1 MKIEQNY
8 DFIKRMQVI
17 HQPHRRT
24 NYSLPENAVEVTPC
38 WQIRVPSDASKA
50 EIRSAED
57 FQDYLKT
64 SMETDL
70 PLVKSDEV
78 KDFEIFFS
86 DSQSNRKRAAYTI
99 EVSEKRISVTGDDS
113 RGVLRGGIALEDQ
126 MNLIEGPYLQKGCS
140 RKEPV
145 LKARIIHSGCGVD
158 EFPDWQL
165 DAIRHAGF
173 TAIDIFVRDFDLNG
187 KRQPCDIAALI
198 ERADEFGLDTVL
210 YNYLRCFKHPDDP
223 DAEEFFD
230 SIYGE
235 LFRRYPKAW
244 GISLVGE
251 SLEFPSKDE
260 RTTGK
265 RFRESVVDGIP
276 DPRPSPGWFPCSD
289 YPDLLKLVVKSITK
303 VKKDVN
309 IVFST
314 YNWSYLDARTREEF
328 LAKAPKELTINI
340 CFEMQKVKVIDGVH
354 FPVMDYTASVTE
366 PGEYFLTESAAA
378 AKNGLAIRVCS
389 NTGGAAWDFGAV
401 PYIPVPQL
409 WLKRMRALKP
419 YALNYGADTFYE
431 GHHFGWWP
439 NIANDLMKKLYE
451 DAGETD
457 VDDLD
462 FLRKL
467 AVRDF
472 GTDKVFDVW
481 HYWSDALTHVVVSN
495 EDQYGP
501 LRVGAAYPFVF
512 QVNIT
517 RTLMNKEIPFPC
529 TPGALMGNGIIKTF
543 YQPFENALQSPGAM
557 RYPIDLRE
565 MAVMQDLWLKGLE
578 LLENLLPQMPEGRKR
593 ENGEYLKCL
602 GYYILA
608 TIKTVINIK
617 RWYLVTKDLQMCT
630 NRSESE
636 KMLDQLLA
644 IIEEEKVN
652 VKALIPFVEVDSR
665 LGWEPSMEYVCD
677 RSHLE
682 WKLRQMEFAVK
693 EIEQYR
699 NIIKLQ

>member
-1 MKIEQNY
+1 MKIEKNY
-8 DFIKRMQVI
+8 DFLKRMQVI
-17 HQPHRRT
+17 HQPQRRT
-24 NYSLPENAVEVTPC
+24 LFVLQENSVEITEK
-38 WQIRVPSDASKA
+38 WQIRVAAEASGA
-50 EIRSAED
+50 ELRSAED
-57 FQDYLKT
+57 FQDYLKV
-64 SMETDL
+64 SMEIDL
-70 PLVKSDEV
+70 ALVKSD
-78 KDFEIFFS
+78 KASDFEIFFT
-86 DSQSNRKRAAYTI
+86 DTQSNKVRGAYSI
-99 EVSEKRISVTGDDS
+99 EVSDKNVSVSGDDF

-126 MNLIEGPYLQKGCS
+126 MNLVEGPYLQKGS
-140 RKEPV
+140 VRKEPV
-145 LKARIIHSGCGVD
+145 LKARIVHSGCGVD

-173 TAIDIFVRDFDLNG
+173 TAIDIFVRDFDQNG
-187 KRQPCDIAALI
+187 KRQPCDIGAI
-198 ERADEFGLDTVL
+198 IDRAEEYGLDTVL

-230 SIYGE
+230 GIYGE

-276 DPRPSPGWFPCSD
+276 DPRPSPGWFPCRD

-303 VKKDVN
+303 VKKDAN

-314 YNWSYLDARTREEF
+314 YNWSYLDAKTREEF

-340 CFEMQKVKVIDGVH
+340 CFEMQKVKVIDGVR

-378 AKNGLAIRVCS
+378 AKNGLEIRVCS
-389 NTGGAAWDFGAV
+389 NTGGTAWDFGAV
-401 PYIPVPQL
+401 PYTPVPQL

-419 YALNYGADTFYE
+419 YALNYGAKTFYE
-431 GHHFGWWP
+431 CHHFGWWP
-439 NIANDLMKKLYE
+439 NVANDLMKKLYE
-451 DAGETD
+451 DAGETEI
-457 VDDLD
+457 DDWE

-472 GTDKVFDVW
+472 GTEKVFDVW
-481 HYWSDALTHVVVSN
+481 QFWSDALTHIVTSN

-529 TPGALMGNGIIKTF
+529 TPGALMGSGIIKTF

-565 MAVMQDLWLKGLE
+565 MAVMQELWQKGLD
-578 LLENLLPQMPEGRKR
+578 LLKSLLSEMPEGRKR
-593 ENGEYLKCL
+593 TNGEFLRGL
-602 GYYILA
+602 GEYILA
-608 TIKTVINIK
+608 TIKTVINVK
-617 RWYLVTKDLQMCT
+617 RWYLANKELQMST
-630 NRSESE
+630 DRAKSEAL
-636 KMLDQLLA
+636 LDQLLA

-652 VKALIPFVEVDSR
+652 VNALIPFVEADSR

-677 RSHLE
+677 KKHLE

-699 NIIKLQ
+699 NIVRL